1 MTRSESHPHNFLALL
16 LGGALALS
24 LGLNGLLLA
33 ARIEAWPDDVSAEL
47 AATTADL
54 HQTQRLLASCEQQQR
69 QDSLLVL
76 SRNLAS
82 GPNPKHPITATR
94 SR

>member
-1 MTRSESHPHNFLALL
+1 MMTRVEPRSLNFLALL

-33 ARIEAWPDDVSAEL
+33 ARIEDGPDDVSAEL

-54 HQTQRLLASCEQQQR
+54 LQTQRLLASCQQQR
-69 QDSLLVL
+69 QQDSLLIHSRTLARETTL
-76 SRNLAS
+76 SAR
-82 GPNPKHPITATR
+82 
-94 SR
+94 

>member
-1 MTRSESHPHNFLALL
+1 MTRLESRSLNFMALL

-33 ARIEAWPDDVSAEL
+33 ARIEDWPDDVSAEL

-54 HQTQRLLASCEQQQR
+54 HQTQRLLTSCQQHQQR
-69 QDSLLVL
+69 QDSLLAI
-76 SRNLAS
+76 S
-82 GPNPKHPITATR
+82 PNPAAGLVLT
-94 SR
+94 SQ

>member
-1 MTRSESHPHNFLALL
+1 MTRSESRSLNFLALL

-33 ARIEAWPDDVSAEL
+33 ARLEAWPDDVSAEL

-54 HQTQRLLASCEQQQR
+54 HQTQRQLASCQQHQQR
-69 QDSLLVL
+69 QDSLLLHARHLAVGTAL
-76 SRNLAS
+76 SAQ
-82 GPNPKHPITATR
+82 
-94 SR
+94 

>member
-1 MTRSESHPHNFLALL
+1 MMTRFEQSRPFDFLALL

-33 ARIEAWPDDVSAEL
+33 ARLEDGPDDVSAEL

-54 HQTQRLLASCEQQQR
+54 HQTQRLLTSCQQHQQHQQHR
-69 QDSLLVL
+69 DSLLVL
-76 SRNLAS
+76 SRNLVPGAA
-82 GPNPKHPITATR
+82 PTAR
-94 SR
+94 

>member
-1 MTRSESHPHNFLALL
+1 MMTRSEQLRPFNFLALL

-33 ARIEAWPDDVSAEL
+33 DRSKNWPDDVSAEL

-54 HQTQRLLASCEQQQR
+54 HQTQRLLTNCQQDQQR

-76 SRNLAS
+76 ARNRPPGAAL
-82 GPNPKHPITATR
+82 TAR
-94 SR
+94 

>member
-1 MTRSESHPHNFLALL
+1 MALL

-33 ARIEAWPDDVSAEL
+33 ARIEDWPDDVSAEL

-54 HQTQRLLASCEQQQR
+54 HQTQRQLTSCQLHQQR
-69 QDSLLVL
+69 QDSLLAI
-76 SRNLAS
+76 SRNPAAGLVLTS
-82 GPNPKHPITATR
+82 Q
-94 SR
+94 

>member
-1 MTRSESHPHNFLALL
+1 MTRLESRSLNFLALL

-33 ARIEAWPDDVSAEL
+33 ARLEAWPDDVSAEL

-54 HQTQRLLASCEQQQR
+54 HQTQRLLASCQQHQQR
-69 QDSLLVL
+69 QDSLLIM

-82 GPNPKHPITATR
+82 GPALTAQ
-94 SR
+94 